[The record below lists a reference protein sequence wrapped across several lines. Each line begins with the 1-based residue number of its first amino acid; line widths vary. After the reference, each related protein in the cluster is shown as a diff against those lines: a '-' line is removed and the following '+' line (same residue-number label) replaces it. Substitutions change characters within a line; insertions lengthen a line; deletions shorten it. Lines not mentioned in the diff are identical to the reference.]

1 MGGGNNE
8 SILIISLDTFKLDF
22 FSLQNIRVQEKQFE
36 VLRTILTFL
45 VDYCGF
51 FFYDL
56 FTCLCPKWAKRHTL
70 ML

>member
-51 FFYDL
+51 FFMTYLHAFVLSGQKDI
-56 FTCLCPKWAKRHTL
+56 H
-70 ML
+70 